1 VIVNE
6 AAGHRD
12 ALAEK
17 VGEQVQIM
25 RDQVSYYLDRARA
38 ATRAGAVGTATEVEP
53 VIAALQRTFE
63 KIYVERSL
71 TIDAKVPGDLRFLG
85 EKQDFEE
92 MVGNLF
98 DNACKWA
105 QSSIQIRI
113 RSAEGELPGH
123 KLLHIVVDDDGPGL
137 TPEER
142 AEATRR
148 GRRLDETKP
157 GSGLGLSIVSDL
169 AAAYGGSLGLE
180 TSPLGG
186 LRAELSLPAA

>member
-1 VIVNE
+1 
-6 AAGHRD
+6 
-12 ALAEK
+12 
-17 VGEQVQIM
+17 
-25 RDQVSYYLDRARA
+25 
-38 ATRAGAVGTATEVEP
+38 
-53 VIAALQRTFE
+53 
-63 KIYVERSL
+63 
-71 TIDAKVPGDLRFLG
+71 VPDGLRFLG

-105 QSSIQIRI
+105 SSSIDVRV
-113 RSAEGELPGH
+113 AGEDSDIPGH
-123 KLLHIVVDDDGPGL
+123 KLLRIVVDDDGPGL
-137 TPEER
+137 APDER

-169 AAAYGGSLGLE
+169 AAAYGGSFALA

-186 LRAELSLPAA
+186 LRAELSLPGA